1 MRRVLVGLDRM
12 CEDLFK
18 CLRLLCE
25 EERESARERERRD
38 VIYKKGCEGEN
49 VGVDI
54 RILYL
59 HLGIL
64 DLDS

>member
-1 MRRVLVGLDRM
+1 LDRM

-25 EERESARERERRD
+25 EEKERESERRV
-38 VIYKKGCEGEN
+38 VIYKKGCEGKN

-64 DLDS
+64 DLGP